1 MSLKL
6 QSSFPELD
14 SHLRLFDGDGQV
26 SPTEFQ
32 WLRDGADRHM
42 ADIVTV
48 DAGVFQAQA
57 DGVVEAMQKL
67 ALEARKSKLTGVE
80 RETLKEAI
88 EHQLG
93 YVIAGYQSSLQRL

>member
-6 QSSFPELD
+6 QSSFSELD
-14 SHLRLFDGDGQV
+14 ARLRQFDGDGQV

-42 ADIVTV
+42 ADIVAL
-48 DAGVFQAQA
+48 DAGVFQSQA

-67 ALEARKSKLTGVE
+67 ALAARKSKLTDAE
-80 RETLKEAI
+80 RAALKEAV

>member
-6 QSSFPELD
+6 QSSFSELD
-14 SHLRLFDGDGQV
+14 THLRRFDGDGQV

-67 ALEARKSKLTGVE
+67 ALAARKSKLTDAE
-80 RETLKEAI
+80 RAALKEAV